1 MKWCEQEVKMEWCC
15 IAAVN
20 DTAVLEANLAASPA
34 IVSNPALLN
43 VLHDQPSASVAY
55 NAGLN
60 GTQARICVFA
70 HQDVYLPLGWD
81 KMLAGYVTRLDRLD
95 PGWAVAGLFGVD
107 LNGTHVGRV
116 WSTGIGRE
124 IGRPFKDPIPV
135 QSLDELVIVLN
146 RESALR
152 FDPDLPSFH
161 LYATD
166 IVQMALSSG
175 KGAYAL
181 NAPVVHNSV
190 PTPGLRGGYMLAYDY
205 LRKKWHNRLPI
216 VTPVTRI
223 TRSGWYLRWQDTR
236 KFRFNSR
243 LSRQIGLA
251 ATLPRPNPQ
260 AIAQRLGY
268 E

>member
-1 MKWCEQEVKMEWCC
+1 MEWCC

-20 DTAVLEANLAASPA
+20 DETVLRANLAASPA
-34 IVSNPALLN
+34 LLAQPQRLT
-43 VLHDQPSASVAY
+43 VLRDQSSASVAY
-55 NAGLN
+55 NAGLDA
-60 GTQARICVFA
+60 TAARICVFA

-81 KMLAGYVTRLDRLD
+81 ENLAKHVARLDRLD
-95 PGWAVAGLFGVD
+95 SGWAVAGLFGID
-107 LNGTHVGRV
+107 RNGIHVGRV

-124 IGRPFKDPIPV
+124 IGAPFSDPIPV

-146 RESALR
+146 RDSGLR

-166 IVQMALSSG
+166 IVQIALSAG
-175 KGAYAL
+175 KGAYVVD
-181 NAPVVHNSV
+181 APVVHNSV

-205 LRKKWHNRLPI
+205 MRHKWRARLPI

-223 TRSGWYLRWQDTR
+223 TRLGWHVRWQDLRT
-236 KFRFNSR
+236 FRLNYRRAKRIRLASR
-243 LSRQIGLA
+243 
-251 ATLPRPNPQ
+251 LPRPD
-260 AIAQRLGY
+260 AKTIARRLGY